1 MASRTERVA
10 FAYPLRR
17 PERGLLH
24 RVLSEH
30 LATFLERH
38 AADPD
43 RPGLPPFV
51 QRELSRYL
59 GCGLFATGFA
69 RVHCPTC
76 SKDLLVAFSCKGRG
90 FCPSCGGRRMAET
103 AAHLTDNVFPDVPV
117 RQWVVTFP
125 WRVRFLLARDP
136 ALLRTVRSAAL
147 RILLSA
153 YRHRCG
159 FRARHSAHSGAVCMV
174 QRFGSA
180 LNLNVHLH
188 ALVLDGVYTSTPDSA
203 PQWHAAPSLTDKDVS
218 QLCKR
223 IRNRVLRILEQRGL
237 LEEPDTDEPATQLCL
252 IAAASVQGKSA
263 LGPDREA
270 AVARLGRT
278 NASSTE
284 RPRHTAPL
292 CASIDGFSL
301 HAAVRIPAGESNRA
315 RLEHLCR
322 YIARPALSTER
333 LSLTRQGNILLTLRR
348 PWSDGTSR
356 FVFEPLA
363 FLERLA
369 ALIPRPRAHLLTYHG
384 ALAPASTIRS
394 RIVPRPPE
402 RPLRGKGLAAD
413 ACDPRYS
420 WAELMKRVFGHD
432 VLRCHHCGNRRQI
445 IALITEASVIRR
457 ILQHLGL
464 PTELPPLEPA
474 RPPPGFEFAC

>member
-1 MASRTERVA
+1 MAAGTDHVA
-10 FAYPLRR
+10 FGYPLRQ

-24 RVLSEH
+24 SVLSEH

-38 AADPD
+38 AADLD
-43 RPGLPPFV
+43 RPGLPAFV
-51 QRELSRYL
+51 QRELRRYL
-59 GCGLFATGFA
+59 GCGLFASGFA

-103 AAHLTDNVFPDVPV
+103 AAHLTDNVLPDVPV
-117 RQWVVTFP
+117 RQWVITFP
-125 WRVRFLLARDP
+125 WRVRFLLSRDP
-136 ALLRTVRSAAL
+136 ALLRTVRSAVL
-147 RILLSA
+147 RTLLSA
-153 YRHRCG
+153 SRRRCG
-159 FRARHSAHSGAVCMV
+159 FRGRYSAHSGAVCMV

-188 ALVLDGVYTSTPDSA
+188 ALVLDGVYTTTPAGA
-203 PQWHAAPSLTDKDVS
+203 PQWHAAPSLTDQDVS
-218 QLCKR
+218 QLCIR
-223 IRNRVLRILEQRGL
+223 IRNRVLRILEKRGL
-237 LEEPDTDEPATQLCL
+237 LEEPDTEEAPTQLCL

-270 AVARLGRT
+270 AIARLGQTNDPSADRT
-278 NASSTE
+278 RYRS
-284 RPRHTAPL
+284 PL

-301 HAAVRIPAGESNRA
+301 NAEVRIPAGEHNRA

-356 FVFEPLA
+356 VVFEPLA

-369 ALIPRPRAHLLTYHG
+369 ALVPRPRAHLLTYHG

-402 RPLRGKGLAAD
+402 RPLRGKRLAAG

-445 IALITEASVIRR
+445 IALITEPSVIRR
-457 ILQHLGL
+457 ILEHLGL
-464 PTELPPLEPA
+464 PAELPLLAPA
-474 RPPPGFEFAC
+474 RPPPGFGFAY